1 MLLIKNSRNNRNPS
15 NNTPHSRN
23 EDDSAKSGGEGG
35 EIDFSKLSHPATHHH
50 HLATVPE
57 IQMVENIAKD
67 TKDLGCKTL
76 KLYEQMAFFLFPLSK
91 TNSNFQ
97 KNFDD
102 RRPNVVFPGFFSSFP
117 PNFQNFEFHGCYT
130 YYYGKIMKSKS
141 VHNG

>member
-1 MLLIKNSRNNRNPS
+1 MLLIKNSRNNRNAS

-23 EDDSAKSGGEGG
+23 EDDTAKSGGGG
-35 EIDFSKLSHPATHHH
+35 GGIDFSKLSHPATHHH

-97 KNFDD
+97 KKTLMIID
-102 RRPNVVFPGFFSSFP
+102 
-117 PNFQNFEFHGCYT
+117 Q
-130 YYYGKIMKSKS
+130 M
-141 VHNG
+141 